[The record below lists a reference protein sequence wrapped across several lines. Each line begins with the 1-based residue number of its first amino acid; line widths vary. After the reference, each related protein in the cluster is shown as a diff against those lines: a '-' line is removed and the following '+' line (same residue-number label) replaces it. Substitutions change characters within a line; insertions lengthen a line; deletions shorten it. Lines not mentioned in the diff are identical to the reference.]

1 MLNTLVRQLTNKT
14 IEKINFC
21 QSQYLQKFLQ
31 NVHQRGFFG
40 SDACYHGSASV
51 SWGHASFRFRRWLQV
66 PDFALSGK
74 NISAQNQAETE
85 TVVRNPTLPNS
96 E

>member
-14 IEKINFC
+14 IEKNKISSKSVFTEVFAKC
-21 QSQYLQKFLQ
+21 SPE
-31 NVHQRGFFG
+31 RFFG
-40 SDACYHGSASV
+40 SDACCHGSASV
-51 SWGHASFRFRRWLQV
+51 SWGHASFRFKRWLQV

-85 TVVRNPTLPNS
+85 TVV
-96 E
+96 